1 MDGGRILAE
10 QIVNFFGNFKEI
22 GIMII
27 SMIPIIELRGAI
39 PIAIFGYDMNWILA
53 FVLCVIANIIP
64 ILFAIAFTRPIFNFL
79 KNLPFLEKIIHKLE
93 KRTEKKADKIKEYV
107 KWGLFLFVAVP
118 LPGTGAWTGS
128 MVAAFLDMRIKDAFW
143 PIAGGVVTAGVI
155 ITILSKFF
163 HFFTV

>member
-1 MDGGRILAE
+1 M
-10 QIVNFFGNFKEI
+10 K
-22 GIMII
+22 
-27 SMIPIIELRGAI
+27 
-39 PIAIFGYDMNWILA
+39 
-53 FVLCVIANIIP
+53 
-64 ILFAIAFTRPIFNFL
+64 
-79 KNLPFLEKIIHKLE
+79 KLPFLEKIIHKLE